1 MGAAGRKPRK
11 QHFHRAPGTANPAS
25 MKIIATAALLLIA
38 ACAPEGVTAQPAK
51 SAETPEARASRILS
65 EVPLADGHNDWP
77 YALRLAYG
85 VKGAKT
91 ADLNQVAVGK
101 SASAFATGT
110 TTRGH
115 TSIPLIRQ
123 GKLGI
128 QLWSVYV
135 PATLAP
141 DEAVKQT
148 FEQIGIAK
156 SFATRHPE
164 VFATVTTA
172 DAAEAAWK
180 SGRIAGIL
188 ALEGAHQIDDDIP
201 TLRRAHAEGVRS
213 MTLAHSRNTRLFDSA
228 TDTPLHN
235 GLAPAAAAMIA
246 EMNRLGIL
254 VDLSHVSP
262 AVMHQV
268 LDTTKSPVIFSH
280 SSAKAVTTHPR
291 NVPDDVLKRLAA
303 NGGAVMVTF
312 VPAFIDQARTDW
324 QMRRDAQVLI
334 AGKGPEADAKMS
346 AWDSAN
352 PRPVSTLAM
361 VADHIDHVAKTAGHD
376 HVGIGGDYD
385 GIPDLPLGLEN
396 VGTYPALF
404 AELARRGWTDA
415 NLRKLAGRNF
425 LRILRANEK
434 TAAARP

>member
-1 MGAAGRKPRK
+1 MRT
-11 QHFHRAPGTANPAS
+11 FFLTL
-25 MKIIATAALLLIA
+25 ALLA
-38 ACAPEGVTAQPAK
+38 ACAPQGVTAQPAK
-51 SAETPEARASRILS
+51 PAETPEARAVRILT
-65 EVPLADGHNDWP
+65 ETPLADGHNDWP
-77 YALRLAYG
+77 WALRLAHG
-85 VKGAKT
+85 LEGAKT
-91 ADLNQVAVGK
+91 ADLNKVAVGP
-101 SASAFATGT
+101 STSAFATGAAG
-110 TTRGH
+110 RGH

-141 DEAVKQT
+141 ADAVRQT
-148 FEQIGIAK
+148 FEQIEIAK

-164 VFATVTTA
+164 TFATVTTA

-180 SGRIAGIL
+180 AGRVAGIL

-213 MTLAHSRNTRLFDSA
+213 MTLAHSRNTGLFDSA
-228 TDTPLHN
+228 TDTPRFN
-235 GLAPAAAAMIA
+235 GMAPAAAAMIA

-268 LDTTKSPVIFSH
+268 LDVTKAPVIFTH
-280 SSAKAVTTHPR
+280 SSAKALTSHKR
-291 NVPDDVLKRLAA
+291 NVPDDVLVRLAK
-303 NGGAVMVTF
+303 NGGVVMVTF

-324 QMRRDAQVLI
+324 QLRRDAHVLV
-334 AGKGPEADAKMS
+334 AGKDAAAIDKM
-346 AWDSAN
+346 AEWDRAN

-361 VADHIDHVAKTAGHD
+361 VADHIDHAAKVAGHD

-385 GIPDLPLGLEN
+385 GIPDLPRGLEN

-404 AELARRGWTDA
+404 AELARRGWTDE

-425 LRILRANEK
+425 LRALRATEK
-434 TAAARP
+434 AAAR